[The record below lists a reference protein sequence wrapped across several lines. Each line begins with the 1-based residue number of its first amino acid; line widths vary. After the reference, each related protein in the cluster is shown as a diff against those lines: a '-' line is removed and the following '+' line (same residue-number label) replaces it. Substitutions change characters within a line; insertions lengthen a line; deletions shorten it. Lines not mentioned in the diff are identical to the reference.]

1 MTAQTPTPPAV
12 PGTKA
17 GPGTPPPAPEPGNT
31 FRDLWIDCLGDL
43 DLATVEGIRCGLMA
57 ELAPANG
64 LQELV
69 AKNIAENEIDLLT
82 LRHRRNGLLSEAG
95 RIALEDALTPLVDAR
110 ERASLVYTWHLNA
123 LKAQGRL
130 NELGIFT
137 DMPMNEAW
145 QRLDPFVI
153 CLSNQIAALERRR
166 RHLLA
171 DYERLQAAERAR
183 KKGPVEEAQ
192 ILG

>member
-1 MTAQTPTPPAV
+1 MTVQTPTPPSA

-17 GPGTPPPAPEPGNT
+17 EPGTPPPAQEPGNT
-31 FRDLWIDCLGDL
+31 FSDLWIDRSGDL
-43 DLATVEGIRCGLMA
+43 DFATVEDIRWGLMA

-69 AKNIAENEIDLLT
+69 AHNIAENEIDLLT

-95 RIALEDALTPLVDAR
+95 LVTLDKALTPLVDAK
-110 ERASLVYTWHLNA
+110 ERTSLMSTWSINP
-123 LKAQGRL
+123 LKAHGRL
-130 NELGIFT
+130 KELGISMH
-137 DMPMNEAW
+137 MPMNEAW
-145 QRLDPFVI
+145 LRLAPLVTS
-153 CLSNQIAALERRR
+153 LSNQIAALERRR

-192 ILG
+192 IVG